1 MAGGALSFSMFCV
14 GLLLSSNPD
23 AAGDLVQVPSM
34 LFQGSLLLGLISR
47 ATLGYRYAFLNKKK
61 TLLRD
66 NFFMISY
73 LIPVENQTD
82 NSLKRRYTV
91 LCQRVNSS
99 FGWHFSQVD
108 PTFKCLAQSPWIPL
122 WMCQRTPSSQILDLI
137 ISFHMDHLKVNGP
150 HLISK
155 VRQYA
160 AKIV

>member
-47 ATLGYRYAFLNKKK
+47 ASLGYRYAFLNKQ

-99 FGWHFSQVD
+99 FGCIFYR
-108 PTFKCLAQSPWIPL
+108 WIPL
-122 WMCQRTPSSQILDLI
+122 SS
-137 ISFHMDHLKVNGP
+137 V
-150 HLISK
+150 
-155 VRQYA
+155 
-160 AKIV
+160 